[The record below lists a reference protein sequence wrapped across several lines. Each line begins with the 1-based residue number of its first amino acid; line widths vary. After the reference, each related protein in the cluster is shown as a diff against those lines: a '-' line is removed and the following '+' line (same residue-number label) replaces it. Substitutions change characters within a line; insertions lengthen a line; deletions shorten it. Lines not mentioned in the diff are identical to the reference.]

1 MRIFFDFR
9 IFPVF
14 CGFLRFFIPCPN
26 FFLKKIIFLF
36 LVKNLFIFYIFFFYF
51 LVFLLKSAQKKLSQ
65 QKLQDVGISSS
76 GVTWFNSYLSQRH
89 QIVRINKELSEP
101 LPVSSGV
108 PQGSVLGPLLFSIYV
123 NDLPSVL
130 QHCQSESYVDDTKI
144 TGVTTLTNAV

>member
-1 MRIFFDFR
+1 MRIFLDFR

-14 CGFLRFFIPCPN
+14 CGFLRFFISCPN
-26 FFLKKIIFLF
+26 FFFEKDNF
-36 LVKNLFIFYIFFFYF
+36 FIFCKKFIYF
-51 LVFLLKSAQKKLSQ
+51 LYFFLLFFVFSAKISTKKLSQ

-123 NDLPSVL
+123 NDLPSVF

-144 TGVTTLTNAV
+144 TGVTTLTNAL